1 MKMDLLE
8 KIPVRENTSCVIAQE
23 LSDGNTGLTLW
34 KREGRRL
41 ATKSLTLRC
50 SSKKISARS
59 TESP

>member
-34 KREGRRL
+34 KREGRKVGHE
-41 ATKSLTLRC
+41 KSH
-50 SSKKISARS
+50 IAMQF
-59 TESP
+59 

>member
-50 SSKKISARS
+50 SSKKISAR
-59 TESP
+59 